1 MTISPFLIA
10 QFRKSIWHA
19 LDNALEDTAL
29 FAAERLVAEDPSD
42 LDNVH
47 LLALCNYRAQR
58 YKIAMHVAEDK
69 RHIGCAYVY
78 ALCCLKLGKYRVGYR
93 VLERCRALFPKT
105 CNIYSHSDSDRQALP
120 DLAAVEC
127 LLGHLYRLF
136 GDTKEAA
143 DNYTAALSAN
153 PFLWEAFD
161 GLCKVGVNIKV
172 NNIFMVTPAMKEAR
186 TTWLDNADDL
196 TGIENSQNQD
206 PFIDT
211 SAPTGNSVV
220 PGINI
225 AQDMAAP
232 AGADTGIQPLKFR
245 ADNSIFSTRIH
256 SAAIDQTPTAG
267 GNDPDVSMLGTTI
280 ITPAANTP
288 AEFARPARSRSR
300 LHVPDP
306 QRRTGSSRTTSSSS
320 SAPAADVRRQG
331 AEAPTRRSSRLVS
344 SSNFTPTTTTAA
356 ATQTPT
362 SRLSDLAR
370 TTNAGS
376 TAPLTSPS
384 AIRGR
389 LRSGLLKTSKSGSP
403 ADDNSSS
410 NSNSNG
416 MKTTQDEIHHPIK
429 IAPDDNERVTAEMC
443 MLSLYQTLAT
453 AAFAL
458 SKYDC
463 KGALQA
469 LMSLSDQQKESPW
482 VLSKFGR
489 AYFEIVRYKESE
501 EAFKRLRVVD
511 PMRLEDMEVY
521 STLLWHLRRDVELS
535 FVAHELADIDRNS
548 AQTWIAIGNSF
559 SLQKEH
565 DQSIK
570 CFRRAAHL
578 DPTFAYAYTLQG
590 HEHAAN
596 EEYEAAQ
603 NAFRHA
609 MRAEWRHYN
618 AWYGIGMVFLKTG
631 KFELAEQHFR
641 QAAVINPGNAVLTCC
656 IGMVLEKLY
665 RFDDALE
672 QYDTACRLQPTSALP
687 RFKKARLLMSMRRY
701 QACLQELQIVQN
713 LAPDESSVHYLLGRL
728 YKVQGDKQN
737 AIKYFTAAL
746 NLDPKASHV
755 IKEAIEGLEND
766 DGSS

>member
-1 MTISPFLIA
+1 MAISPFLIA

-19 LDNALEDTAL
+19 LDNALEETAL

-78 ALCCLKLGKYRVGYR
+78 ALCCLKLGKYRNGYR
-93 VLERCRALFPKT
+93 ALERCRMLFPKT
-105 CNIYSHSDSDRQALP
+105 CNIYSHSDSDRQSLP
-120 DLAAVEC
+120 DLASIEC

-161 GLCKVGVNIKV
+161 GLCKLGVNIKV

-186 TTWLDNADDL
+186 ATWLDNADDL

-206 PFIDT
+206 PFVDT
-211 SAPTGNSVV
+211 GAAPTGNAGV
-220 PGINI
+220 PVG
-225 AQDMAAP
+225 QDMMMAA
-232 AGADTGIQPLKFR
+232 AADTGVQPLKFR

-256 SAAIDQTPTAG
+256 SATVDQTPTAG
-267 GNDPDVSMLGTTI
+267 GNDLDVSMLGTTI
-280 ITPAANTP
+280 TPAANNTP
-288 AEFARPARSRSR
+288 MEFARPARSRSR

-306 QRRTGSSRTTSSSS
+306 SRRTGSSRMTTSSSAAAAS
-320 SAPAADVRRQG
+320 VAADVSRRQGG
-331 AEAPTRRSSRLVS
+331 AEAPTRRSSRLVT
-344 SSNFTPTTTTAA
+344 SNFTPT
-356 ATQTPT
+356 ATQTPA
-362 SRLSDLAR
+362 SRMSDLAR
-370 TTNAGS
+370 ATNAGS
-376 TAPLTSPS
+376 NAPLTSPS

-403 ADDNSSS
+403 ADD
-410 NSNSNG
+410 SNSNG
-416 MKTTQDEIHHPIK
+416 VKTPQDEIHPIK

-469 LMSLSDQQKESPW
+469 LMSLSEQQKESPW
-482 VLSKFGR
+482 VLSKAGR

-501 EAFKRLRVVD
+501 ETFKRLRVVD
-511 PMRLEDMEVY
+511 PMRLDDMEVY

-535 FVAHELADIDRNS
+535 FLAHELSDIDRNS

-565 DQSIK
+565 DQSLK

-641 QAAVINPGNAVLTCC
+641 QAAMINPGNAVLICC

-665 RFDDALE
+665 RFEDALE
-672 QYDTACRLQPTSALP
+672 QYETACRLQPTSALP

-701 QACLQELQIVQN
+701 QACLEELQIVQN

-755 IKEAIEGLEND
+755 IKEAIEGLETD
-766 DGSS
+766 DK

>member
-10 QFRKSIWHA
+10 QFRKTIWHA
-19 LDNALEDTAL
+19 LDNALDDTAI
-29 FAAERLVAEDPSD
+29 FTAERLVAEDRSD

-58 YKIAMHVAEDK
+58 YKIAMHVTEEK

-78 ALCCLKLGKYRVGYR
+78 ALCCLKLGKYRLGYR

-105 CNIYSHSDSDRQALP
+105 CNIYSHSDTDRQALP
-120 DLAAVEC
+120 DLASVEC

-161 GLCKVGVNIKV
+161 GLCKLGVNIKV

-211 SAPTGNSVV
+211 SAPTGNFVV
-220 PGINI
+220 PGISV
-225 AQDMAAP
+225 AQDTP
-232 AGADTGIQPLKFR
+232 VTDSGVEPFKFR
-245 ADNSIFSTRIH
+245 ADNSIFSTRFH
-256 SAAIDQTPTAG
+256 GAGVEQTPTAG
-267 GNDPDVSMLGTTI
+267 GNDHDVSMLGTTV
-280 ITPAANTP
+280 TPAANTP
-288 AEFARPARSRSR
+288 VEFARPGRSRSR
-300 LHVPDP
+300 LHAPDAP
-306 QRRTGSSRTTSSSS
+306 RRTGSSRTTSS
-320 SAPAADVRRQG
+320 ATAGPADLRRQTT
-331 AEAPTRRSSRLVS
+331 EAPTRRSSRLVS
-344 SSNFTPTTTTAA
+344 SSNYTPTTAA
-356 ATQTPT
+356 AAQTPV
-362 SRLSDLAR
+362 SRLSGLTRA
-370 TTNAGS
+370 TNAGPN
-376 TAPLTSPS
+376 APLASPS

-389 LRSGLLKTSKSGSP
+389 LRSGLLKASKSGS
-403 ADDNSSS
+403 AGDDNNNN
-410 NSNSNG
+410 NSNANG
-416 MKTTQDEIHHPIK
+416 MKSSQEETHPIK

-458 SKYDC
+458 SKYEC
-463 KGALQA
+463 KSALQA
-469 LMSLSDQQKESPW
+469 LMSLSEQQKESPW
-482 VLSKFGR
+482 VLSKLGR

-501 EAFKRLRVVD
+501 VTFKRLRAVD
-511 PMRLEDMEVY
+511 PMRLDDMEVY

-535 FVAHELADIDRNS
+535 FLAHELADIDRNS

-565 DQSIK
+565 DQALK

-590 HEHAAN
+590 HEHVAN
-596 EEYEAAQ
+596 EEYESAQ

-631 KFELAEQHFR
+631 KFDLAEQHFR
-641 QAAVINPGNAVLTCC
+641 QAAMINPGNAVLICC

-672 QYDTACRLQPTSALP
+672 QYDIACRLQSTSALP

-701 QACLQELQIVQN
+701 QACLEELQIVQN

-755 IKEAIEGLEND
+755 IKEAIEGLETD
-766 DGSS
+766 DK